1 MTKYF
6 SQDSQQ
12 WRKKVFFFY
21 IFDNLTGESRV
32 ENQKNY
38 FQYNQPDLYIMS
50 TSQNKKRVLN
60 QISALSLLQQKN
72 VTLKGHDERGF
83 SLCVKDR
90 RPTDGLVGKQGAFK
104 ISTEGFFLFN
114 SRLNETSQKNSSG
127 KGGHCTTLG
136 IRTVSTRLT
145 LKIATLAPVFSTPCY
160 NP

>member
-32 ENQKNY
+32 ENQKKY

-104 ISTEGFFLFN
+104 ISTEGFFYSILASMKHHKKILLARVVTAQPSEFER
-114 SRLNETSQKNSSG
+114 SRLD
-127 KGGHCTTLG
+127 L
-136 IRTVSTRLT
+136 L
-145 LKIATLAPVFSTPCY
+145 
-160 NP
+160 